1 VSKNFTPSYTK
12 VVNTVV
18 QSLDFCRVSLLR
30 LTLKPK
36 FLRTLYSQT
45 HTRLAVGM
53 LLTTVCILPIAVL
66 RPELLL
72 AFGPMIFG
80 YPHLI
85 SSYRFTPEL
94 KSYGLFLLMTALA
107 VTLHVF
113 KIGAPL
119 PFGVWQ
125 IVVATLTLM
134 IFRKG
139 QWWAILV
146 CAILVKLAWME
157 PLMFVGGSLLLHNW
171 VAFFYWIKVSRTRA
185 RRSTALLATL
195 FFLFIHVL
203 VLTGSFDAWIPLT
216 EGQVHFAGN
225 NQSTA
230 WMLAS
235 WSADAVVWYRFL
247 VLYVF
252 GLSIHYFVWLRAIP
266 ESRKQGEHPSSFRL
280 IAQDL
285 QTSLGKK
292 ALIFTLF
299 LCVGGMILWLLSMP
313 MGAQVYFEI
322 AILHGS
328 LELMFLLPQ
337 RRSGLIL
344 ITTA

>member
-1 VSKNFTPSYTK
+1 MNA
-12 VVNTVV
+12 VV

-30 LTLKPK
+30 VTLKPK
-36 FLRTLYSQT
+36 SLRALYSQT
-45 HTRLAVGM
+45 HTRLAVG
-53 LLTTVCILPIAVL
+53 LLLSTVFFLPLAVL

-94 KSYGLFLLMTALA
+94 KSYGLFLVMTALA
-107 VTLHVF
+107 IVLHVSKF
-113 KIGAPL
+113 GAPL

-134 IFRKG
+134 IVRRG
-139 QWWAILV
+139 PWWAILV
-146 CAILVKLAWME
+146 CAGLVKLAWME
-157 PLMFVGGSLLLHNW
+157 PLIFVGGSLLLHNW
-171 VAFFYWIKVSRTRA
+171 VAFFYWIKVCRTKA
-185 RRSTALLATL
+185 RRHVAVLSTLLFGL
-195 FFLFIHVL
+195 IHVL
-203 VLTGSFDAWIPLT
+203 VLSGHLDGHAHFTGNT
-216 EGQVHFAGN
+216 EN
-225 NQSTA
+225 TA

-235 WSADAVVWYRFL
+235 WSSEPVVWYRFL

-252 GLSIHYFVWLRAIP
+252 GLSVHYFVWLRAIP
-266 ESRKQGEHPSSFRL
+266 ESRKVSEHPSSFRL

-292 ALIFTLF
+292 ALIFTL
-299 LCVGGMILWLLSMP
+299 CVCAGGVLLWLISMP
-313 MGAQVYFEI
+313 LGAQVYFEI

-328 LELMFLLPQ
+328 LELMFLLSVKRKAIP
-337 RRSGLIL
+337 
-344 ITTA
+344 